1 MYICM
6 CNALREKQIE
16 AAAGDNA
23 RTVADVF
30 RRCDS
35 RPRCGKC
42 LPEIAQ
48 KIEDARDLENGS
60 FAIAAE

>member
-6 CNALREKQIE
+6 CNALREKQVE

-23 RTVADVF
+23 RTVAEVF
-30 RRCDS
+30 RRCGS
-35 RPRCGKC
+35 RPKCGKC

-48 KIEDARDLENGS
+48 KIEDARALKAGN